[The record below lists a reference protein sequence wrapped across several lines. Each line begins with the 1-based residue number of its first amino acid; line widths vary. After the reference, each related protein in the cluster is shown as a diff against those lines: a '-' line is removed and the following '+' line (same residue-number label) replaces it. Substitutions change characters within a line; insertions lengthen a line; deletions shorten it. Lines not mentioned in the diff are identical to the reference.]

1 MPLRAKRPRRV
12 RPLRGLKSRSQVRA
26 ASFSKKKQPP
36 YRVTVLFGGRYKT
49 RTCDLPH
56 VKRMRYQLRQSSVS
70 LDRIHPFCGFVKPFS
85 AGIVKNV
92 FRAGRIHS
100 AQNGQT
106 GRGKPLPCGVDGVL
120 RARPGRRGAHGRAS
134 AAKPELCVGV
144 RPILES
150 PARRRPVFLRVHR
163 RQAAV
168 PAGDLIRHPPC
179 GRRRMPPSPRAG
191 KAFSLLS
198 VLPFIRLALIR
209 SRFFSSRC
217 GPCRGWRR
225 TAPAPRGPRESR

>member
-1 MPLRAKRPRRV
+1 
-12 RPLRGLKSRSQVRA
+12 
-26 ASFSKKKQPP
+26 
-36 YRVTVLFGGRYKT
+36 
-49 RTCDLPH
+49 
-56 VKRMRYQLRQSSVS
+56 MRYQLRQSSVS

-85 AGIVKNV
+85 PGIVKNV

-100 AQNGQT
+100 AQNGQ
-106 GRGKPLPCGVDGVL
+106 
-120 RARPGRRGAHGRAS
+120 PGEAS
-134 AAKPELCVGV
+134 P
-144 RPILES
+144 S
-150 PARRRPVFLRVHR
+150 PAAWTGFCAHKRAAGEPIAGPLRRSRSFVWACGQFLNPPHGAGRCFSGSAGGRLPSR
-163 RQAAV
+163 RD
-168 PAGDLIRHPPC
+168 PFRHPPC